1 MMNSLWRSIIL
12 PPEVSDF
19 ERNYL
24 NRVNRIAFWFFV
36 GHLPA
41 FMLIALVNHQS
52 VVQAVVLTGLVLIGP
67 VLAQRAFTNP
77 RSVSLVYGF
86 SSMLMGG
93 VLVHLGQGPVQIEM
107 HFYFFALLA
116 MLAVFGNPMAVIVA
130 AVTVAVHHLVVWWY
144 LPASV
149 FNYAAPFWVVLVHAA
164 FVVLESVAT
173 CFIARSFFDN
183 VIGLEKI
190 VRARTAELDAR
201 NRDMRLVMDTVN
213 QGLLMADRN
222 LVMSNE
228 KSTVLARWFGPAANG
243 QSLSDYLGKHDQNFA
258 QGLNVSWDQ
267 VLADLLPL
275 DLAIDQLPRHFSIDD
290 KHFELSY
297 TPVLDQS
304 QAFAQALVV
313 VNDVTA
319 ARQRE
324 RIEAE
329 QRDVIQLLGRVAK
342 DRVGVLEFMN
352 EARDLVVAIN
362 DPKLVDRVVMRRLV
376 HTLKGNAMIFGVQT
390 VATVCHEIESA
401 MDESGGVISAA
412 ERTLLREA
420 WGHISNSVDVL
431 LGRQG
436 ERIEIDETEYASL
449 LAAVSS
455 GEKSENL
462 RERIRALKLEP
473 SARRLIRAAEQGQ
486 AIAKRLGKPNL
497 NVVIEDNGVRLDPGR
512 WASFW
517 SSFVHVL
524 RNAVDHGIELPED
537 RLRAGKPA
545 EGTLTLRTHITND
558 SFSITLADDGRG
570 IDWSAVAA
578 KAQRRGL
585 PHQKQS
591 DLVEALFADGVT
603 TRDEVN
609 EYSGRGI
616 GMGVLREACTSRGG
630 QIHVESTGKGTTVEF
645 RFPRA
650 AVEESIQLRLAS

>member
-1 MMNSLWRSIIL
+1 MINSVLRSVVL
-12 PPEVSDF
+12 PPHVSDF
-19 ERNYL
+19 ERSYL

-36 GHLPA
+36 AHLPA
-41 FMLIALVNHQS
+41 FVLMALVNQQS

-67 VLAQRAFTNP
+67 FLAQRAFENP

-116 MLAVFGNPMAVIVA
+116 MLAVFGNPMAIIVA
-130 AVTVAVHHLVVWWY
+130 AVTVAVHHLAVWWY

-201 NRDMRLVMDTVN
+201 NRDMRLVMDTVD

-228 KSTVLARWFGPAANG
+228 KSMVLTRWFGPAADG
-243 QSLSDYLGKHDQNFA
+243 QTLADYLGKHDKNFA
-258 QGLNVSWDQ
+258 QALRVSWDQ

-275 DLAIDQLPRHFSIDD
+275 ELAIDQLPRHFNIEG

-297 TPVLDQS
+297 TPVLDQA

-319 ARQRE
+319 ARMRE

-352 EARDLVVAIN
+352 EARDLVVAIG
-362 DPKLVDRVVMRRLV
+362 DPKQTDRVVMRRLV

-390 VATVCHEIESA
+390 VAAVCHEIESA
-401 MDESGGVISAA
+401 MDERSDIVTPA
-412 ERTLLREA
+412 ERAALHEA
-420 WGHISNSVDVL
+420 WGRISNNMDVL

-436 ERIEIDETEYASL
+436 ERIEIDETEYAAL
-449 LAAVSS
+449 LAAVSR
-455 GEKSENL
+455 GEKSDTL
-462 RERIRALKLEP
+462 RERIRSLKLEP
-473 SARRLIRAAEQGQ
+473 SARRLIRSAEQAQ

-497 NVVIEDNGVRLDPGR
+497 HVVLEDNGLRLDPAQ
-512 WASFW
+512 WSSFW
-517 SSFVHVL
+517 SSFVHVI
-524 RNAVDHGIELPED
+524 RNAVDHGIETPEE
-537 RLRAGKPA
+537 RTSAGKAP
-545 EGTLTLRTHITND
+545 EGTLTLRTQVEDDTFTI
-558 SFSITLADDGRG
+558 SLSDDGRG
-570 IDWSAVAA
+570 INWNAVAA
-578 KAQRRGL
+578 KAVRRGL
-585 PHQKQS
+585 PHQTQK
-591 DLVEALFADGVT
+591 DLIEALFADGVT

-616 GMGVLREACTSRGG
+616 GMGVLREACRSRGG
-630 QIHVESTGKGTTVEF
+630 EIHVESQGKGTTVEF

-650 AVEESIQLRLAS
+650 AVAESIQLRRAS